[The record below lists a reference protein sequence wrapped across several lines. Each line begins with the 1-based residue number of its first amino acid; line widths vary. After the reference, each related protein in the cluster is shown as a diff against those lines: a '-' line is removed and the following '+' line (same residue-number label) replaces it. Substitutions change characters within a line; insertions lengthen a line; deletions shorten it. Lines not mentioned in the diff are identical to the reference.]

1 MITYNFIKYLILNIK
16 YTRILKR
23 IYKDEQIPENL
34 SKLFNTN
41 FKIDWIGR
49 MYTVINPNLIDGIYD
64 ASSQIFEYDERGLS
78 NDAYIERFIMQK
90 LNIASNYIKA
100 NNLFDLLTYEIKKL
114 DDYDNYLFIIK
125 PITLD
130 DFVKNSKR
138 FGILL
143 VSLFIAGLILF
154 VTFKYI

>member
-1 MITYNFIKYLILNIK
+1 
-16 YTRILKR
+16 
-23 IYKDEQIPENL
+23 
-34 SKLFNTN
+34 
-41 FKIDWIGR
+41 
-49 MYTVINPNLIDGIYD
+49 
-64 ASSQIFEYDERGLS
+64 
-78 NDAYIERFIMQK
+78 MQK

-154 VTFKYI
+154 VTF

>member
-16 YTRILKR
+16 YTRILKL

-34 SKLFNTN
+34 SKLFSTN

-64 ASSQIFEYDERGLS
+64 TSSQIFEYDERGLS

-114 DDYDNYLFIIK
+114 DEYDNYLFIIK

-130 DFVKNSKR
+130 DFVKNSKK

-143 VSLFIAGLILF
+143 TSLFIAGLTLF

>member
-64 ASSQIFEYDERGLS
+64 ASSQIFEYDERRLS

>member
-16 YTRILKR
+16 YTRILKH

-114 DDYDNYLFIIK
+114 DEYDNYLFIIK

-143 VSLFIAGLILF
+143 TSLLIAGLILF

>member
-23 IYKDEQIPENL
+23 IYRDEQIPENL
-34 SKLFNTN
+34 SKLFNTS

-64 ASSQIFEYDERGLS
+64 TSSQIFEYDEQGLS

-90 LNIASNYIKA
+90 LNIASNYIKT

-114 DDYDNYLFIIK
+114 DEYDNYLFIIK

-138 FGILL
+138 FCILL
-143 VSLFIAGLILF
+143 ISLFIAGLTLF

>member
-90 LNIASNYIKA
+90 LSIASNYIKA

-114 DDYDNYLFIIK
+114 DEYDNYLFIIK

-143 VSLFIAGLILF
+143 TSLLIAGLILF

>member
-34 SKLFNTN
+34 SKLFSTN

-64 ASSQIFEYDERGLS
+64 TSSQIFEYDERGLS

-114 DDYDNYLFIIK
+114 DEYDNYLFIIK

-130 DFVKNSKR
+130 DFVKNSKK

-143 VSLFIAGLILF
+143 TSLFIAGLTLF

>member
-16 YTRILKR
+16 YTRILKH

-143 VSLFIAGLILF
+143 VSLFRAGLILF

>member
-16 YTRILKR
+16 YTRILKH

>member
-143 VSLFIAGLILF
+143 TSLLIAGLILF

>member
-64 ASSQIFEYDERGLS
+64 ASSQIFYYD
-78 NDAYIERFIMQK
+78 
-90 LNIASNYIKA
+90 
-100 NNLFDLLTYEIKKL
+100 
-114 DDYDNYLFIIK
+114 
-125 PITLD
+125 
-130 DFVKNSKR
+130 
-138 FGILL
+138 
-143 VSLFIAGLILF
+143 
-154 VTFKYI
+154 

>member
-49 MYTVINPNLIDGIYD
+49 MYTVINPNMIDGIYD
-64 ASSQIFEYDERGLS
+64 TSSQIFEYNEYGLS
-78 NDAYIERFIMQK
+78 NDAYVERFIMQK

-114 DDYDNYLFIIK
+114 DEYDNYLFIIK

-138 FGILL
+138 FCILL
-143 VSLFIAGLILF
+143 ISLFIAGLALF

>member
-16 YTRILKR
+16 YTRILKH

-114 DDYDNYLFIIK
+114 DEYDNYLFIIK

-130 DFVKNSKR
+130 DFVKISKR

>member
-64 ASSQIFEYDERGLS
+64 TSSQIFEYDERGLS

-114 DDYDNYLFIIK
+114 DEYDNYLFIIK

-143 VSLFIAGLILF
+143 TSLLAAGLTLF